1 VLVIDVR
8 DPLAAVLHDVADVER
23 HLPGLLE
30 ATADWFRVYMLPDG
44 RGPNRFAFG
53 GRFRGRA
60 YAEGVIGESGE
71 ARWRIVRGEF
81 DIGDSCFWKT
91 PP

>member
-8 DPLAAVLHDVADVER
+8 DPLAAVLHDVDDVER

-60 YAEGVIGESGE
+60 YAEGVIGECGE
-71 ARWRIVRGEF
+71 AWGRLVRGEVER
-81 DIGDSCFWKT
+81 GDVCL
-91 PP
+91 